1 MRKPKSSKRPPRRQA
16 RLATTL
22 ATSAASM
29 ALLTAT
35 SGCGGIAFTSDPK
48 RAGTVPAPSVRAQR
62 QAPPRAADAR
72 ISAQAALDKYF
83 LEGYNHCDAEVLAAF
98 WGEATPYDAKV
109 RLGTKMLRWG
119 SADADAHLP
128 AARAKAVNMPLG
140 EMPCWYADY
149 GYSFE
154 DAEVMAVYWQWD
166 DISDA
171 KLKMT
176 RMLIKGK
183 DAELRAALKDAKAER
198 GAS

>member
-1 MRKPKSSKRPPRRQA
+1 MSTPKSSKRPPR
-16 RLATTL
+16 LVTTL

-35 SGCGGIAFTSDPK
+35 SGCGGIAVTSDPK
-48 RAGTVPAPSVRAQR
+48 RAGTAPAPPVRAQR
-62 QAPPRAADAR
+62 QAPPRADDAR
-72 ISAQAALDKYF
+72 ISPQAALDKYF

-128 AARAKAVNMPLG
+128 AARGKAENMPLG

-154 DAEVMAVYWQWD
+154 DAEVMAVYWEWD
-166 DISDA
+166 DVSDA

-176 RMLIKGK
+176 RMLIKGN
-183 DAELRAALKDAKAER
+183 DAELRAELKNAKAKR
-198 GAS
+198 GAL

>member
-1 MRKPKSSKRPPRRQA
+1 MV
-16 RLATTL
+16 
-22 ATSAASM
+22 
-29 ALLTAT
+29 LLTAT
-35 SGCGGIAFTSDPK
+35 SGCGGIAVASDPK
-48 RAGTVPAPSVRAQR
+48 RAGTAPPPPARSQR
-62 QAPPRAADAR
+62 QAPAPAADVR
-72 ISAQAALDKYF
+72 ISPQSALDKYF
-83 LEGYNHCDAEVLAAF
+83 LEGYNYCDAEVLAAF

-119 SADADAHLP
+119 PADADAHLP

-154 DAEVMAVYWQWD
+154 DAEVMAVYWEWD
-166 DISDA
+166 DVSDA

-176 RMLIKGK
+176 RMLIKGN
-183 DAELRAALKDAKAER
+183 DAELRAALKAAKAER